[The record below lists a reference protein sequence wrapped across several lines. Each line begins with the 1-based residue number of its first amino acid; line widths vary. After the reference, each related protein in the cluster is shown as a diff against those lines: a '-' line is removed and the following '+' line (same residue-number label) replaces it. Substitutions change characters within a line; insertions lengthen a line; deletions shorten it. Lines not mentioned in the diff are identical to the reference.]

1 MKHRRNFLLLAGF
14 AGALAGA
21 IFGIATYRDM
31 QERKELQHQLED
43 WQYRE
48 WINNIVDQRR
58 EEFRLLG
65 RHKL

>member
-1 MKHRRNFLLLAGF
+1 MKRRRNFLLLAGF

-43 WQYRE
+43 WQHRE
-48 WINNIVDQRR
+48 WINDLVDQRR

>member
-1 MKHRRNFLLLAGF
+1 MKRRRNFLLLAGF

-31 QERKELQHQLED
+31 QEREALQHQLED

-48 WINNIVDQRR
+48 WINDLVDQRR
-58 EEFRLLG
+58 EEFRMLG